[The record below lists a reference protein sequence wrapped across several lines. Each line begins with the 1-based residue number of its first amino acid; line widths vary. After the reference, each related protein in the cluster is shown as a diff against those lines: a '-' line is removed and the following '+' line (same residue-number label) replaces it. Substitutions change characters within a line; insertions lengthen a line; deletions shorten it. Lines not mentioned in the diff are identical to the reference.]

1 MFGHGA
7 EDFYSSSHLNL
18 FTNREQLRSQPTL
31 TRLADPPGPN
41 LQMLTWKKKK
51 RTLFLLQENI
61 NHVSY
66 CLLVSFYRWF
76 AAQYRVIRIADVAR
90 PRSALNHH
98 GVISVT
104 NNKSENRHKFTRN
117 VHGFNLRG
125 RSALPHNPRHLSEY
139 CCWSGANWKIPLPV
153 FVFNLSRDFWLICE
167 DLSRGSSLSLSL
179 LPHTHTH
186 L

>member
-1 MFGHGA
+1 MFGHSA
-7 EDFYSSSHLNL
+7 ERFYSSSHSNL
-18 FTNREQLRSQPTL
+18 FTNREQLGKPSYPDTAGWPAWL
-31 TRLADPPGPN
+31 KLSDAY
-41 LQMLTWKKKK
+41 LEK
-51 RTLFLLQENI
+51 TLFLLPENI

-90 PRSALNHH
+90 PQTALNHP

-125 RSALPHNPRHLSEY
+125 RSSLAHNPRHLSEC
-139 CCWSGANWKIPLPV
+139 CCWSGANWIMPLPV
-153 FVFNLSRDFWLICE
+153 CVCL
-167 DLSRGSSLSLSL
+167 
-179 LPHTHTH
+179 T
-186 L
+186 